1 MLAKI
6 MITRKLVQC
15 AKEKKLLVKEISKNP
30 NTEIEGKLSE
40 SLVTYLCTTDKVK
53 KIISGTLILGGKAI
67 RSDILSKT
75 DGFVRHK

>member
-30 NTEIEGKLSE
+30 NTEIEGNLSE

-53 KIISGTLILGGKAI
+53 K
-67 RSDILSKT
+67 LSVVLSFLEARLSEVTYYQKPM
-75 DGFVRHK
+75 DL